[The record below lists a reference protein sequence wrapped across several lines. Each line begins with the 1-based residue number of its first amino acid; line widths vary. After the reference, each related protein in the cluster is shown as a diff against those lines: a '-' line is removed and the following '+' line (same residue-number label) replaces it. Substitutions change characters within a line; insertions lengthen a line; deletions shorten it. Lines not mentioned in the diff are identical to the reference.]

1 MSGPLLL
8 LQEKC
13 RRSVRGR
20 VQAEAKMAQVLSFPQ
35 NEPNAV
41 TLTVGDIDRLNEG
54 EFLNDS
60 LIDFWCVR

>member
-1 MSGPLLL
+1 MSGPLWL

-13 RRSVRGR
+13 RRSVRARG
-20 VQAEAKMAQVLSFPQ
+20 QAEAKMAQVLSFPE
-35 NEPNAV
+35 NEANAV
-41 TLTVGDIDRLNEG
+41 TLTVGDVDRLNEG